1 MAHWPFT
8 SYLFTRFCEHVSE
21 AANPPRN
28 NRWLLSKCL
37 VLFRSYSETLSFFM
51 STKFCLIRRRR
62 SWLDQSPCPSASYS
76 SISGA
81 FSRNWENRKLNFFF
95 KWDDHKHK
103 KGSSVP
109 RVKHGFNIYLII
121 SKQTTQYYKILSAP
135 CHKKN
140 KWAFCLKK
148 GHYQTSKRGI
158 NTNYVQIPAKIILLK
173 NPTNSE
179 FTSNRSIKQNHTLH
193 TMTPKRDTHMQK

>member
-1 MAHWPFT
+1 MARWPFT
-8 SYLFTRFCEHVSE
+8 SYLFTRFCEQVSE

-28 NRWLLSKCL
+28 NGWLLSKCL

-62 SWLDQSPCPSASYS
+62 SWLDHGLPAFRPHTPQSQGPFH
-76 SISGA
+76 GTEKME
-81 FSRNWENRKLNFFF
+81 NWFYFF

-135 CHKKN
+135 CHNKKK

-148 GHYQTSKRGI
+148 RPLSDFKKRYKYKLCTNTSK
-158 NTNYVQIPAKIILLK
+158 NNPLK
-173 NPTNSE
+173 EPYK
-179 FTSNRSIKQNHTLH
+179 FWIHI
-193 TMTPKRDTHMQK
+193 